1 MDLYG
6 VMLSIGLNPE
16 KDIGWVGLA
25 EPGWF
30 ELSRVAPNWDESHL
44 NPFGAEPS
52 RCKIAML
59 WLGGWLSGWR

>member
-25 EPGWF
+25 EPDWL
-30 ELSRVAPNWDESHL
+30 ELSRIVSNWDESHL
-44 NPFGAEPS
+44 NPFNAEPS
-52 RCKIAML
+52 RCKIAYIFVVAYGTL
-59 WLGGWLSGWR
+59 HE

>member
-16 KDIGWVGLA
+16 KEIGWVGLA

-30 ELSRVAPNWDESHL
+30 ELRRVAPNLDESHL
-44 NPFGAEPS
+44 NTFRSEPM
-52 RCKIAML
+52 RHHLQPMAQN
-59 WLGGWLSGWR
+59 